1 MRQLTFV
8 VVTLLTMGRMDASP
22 LLLGPVPGLDPAEL
36 RVTQFAS
43 NVGFVYGLARADDG
57 ALLAGV
63 SGSTYLFSGAPASVL
78 RFVDANADGVADGP
92 GTPVIGGLPG
102 VITAVQRVG
111 PLLAVGTLSLDS
123 ASSRVSLFA
132 PGATPDAPY
141 VAVGQLDF
149 DFGQFWLHA
158 SPGLAVRGTSG
169 QPGHYDLM
177 VNVGSAT
184 NDAVGRPLNVS
195 GLGLASQSVPG
206 GSIFLFRLDLTGANP
221 TSEAPVQVASGIRN
235 AVAMGFHPVTGDFY
249 FADNGIDG
257 LVDGNEP
264 LSADELNRIRA
275 NDLGQGTVDFGFP
288 SSYVTYRTGTV
299 VGGGTQPLIAFQPL
313 GDPNTGSESEGAA
326 GMAFSPS
333 LFPAALRNGWFVGF
347 HGKSCCGLANEE
359 NPVVYVDLNTGNYY
373 HFVSNDDPFV
383 GAIDSL
389 YATQDSLFLADLT
402 QGTIYQVTAVPEP
415 VSAVPVAVLL
425 AYLVRR
431 RRVAARG

>member
-1 MRQLTFV
+1 
-8 VVTLLTMGRMDASP
+8 MGRADASP

-123 ASSRVSLFA
+123 ASSRISLFA

-158 SPGLAVRGTSG
+158 SPGLAVRETPG
-169 QPGHYDLM
+169 QLGHYDLM

-184 NDAVGRPLNVS
+184 NDALGGPLNVS

-288 SSYVTYRTGTV
+288 NSYVTYRTGVV

-359 NPVVYVDLNTGNYY
+359 NPVVYVDLNTGKYY